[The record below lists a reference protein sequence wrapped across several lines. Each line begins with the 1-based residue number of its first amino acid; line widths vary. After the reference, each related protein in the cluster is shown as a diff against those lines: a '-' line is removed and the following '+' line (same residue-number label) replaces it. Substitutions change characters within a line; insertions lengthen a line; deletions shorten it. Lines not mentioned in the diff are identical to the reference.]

1 MVTNGTRSED
11 VLDGGPE
18 MITDSRSIPTGE
30 LLRLVADEDRRQV
43 VEYLAETE
51 DGSATV
57 ADLAVVL
64 ETDSPA
70 PGARPEE
77 MAIAL
82 NHRHLPKLD
91 EAGVV
96 DYDPDRELVR
106 YLASE
111 RIERLLAFVADELA

>member
-1 MVTNGTRSED
+1 
-11 VLDGGPE
+11 

-77 MAIAL
+77 MAIVL

-111 RIERLLAFVADELA
+111 RIERLLAFVADEQA